1 MAATARPCL
10 PRCFMLRCVLTRSQH
25 SPRSRVW
32 RVLSRSPGSSCVL
45 IPARAHGC
53 NGSRGGRVQGVALTR
68 SRHSLMRARSL
79 SRLPWRVYP
88 PARAMAT
95 VSRAPVHSCTGHC
108 KGSNSPRRIVS
119 SPRVGRTTPGVCGG
133 RVALTTPG
141 AHSPVVAMLTVHPWG
156 TLPGVCS
163 WLQWLPRARLQRAGV
178 CAVPGVQ
185 GVALFRL
192 TVHPWRGV
200 LSPVWRVF
208 RLIVSRY
215 SPQHSRRALAP
226 RGLSHFDG
234 SRV

>member
-141 AHSPVVAMLTVHPWG
+141 AHSPRCAHLCTGRVALSRCGAVCNGSRLTRVVWNVPRCSPGVLQCLPRASLQRAGACTVPGVQGMALFRLTTPGAHSPVVAMLTVHPWG
-156 TLPGVCS
+156 TLP
-163 WLQWLPRARLQRAGV
+163 
-178 CAVPGVQ
+178 
-185 GVALFRL
+185 AL
-192 TVHPWRGV
+192 
-200 LSPVWRVF
+200 
-208 RLIVSRY
+208 
-215 SPQHSRRALAP
+215 
-226 RGLSHFDG
+226 
-234 SRV
+234 